1 MFRRKI
7 WHNCTIS
14 RNVDKEVQLNKKR
27 GRTEMVAINTKY
39 FSLVERELVDFDGTV
54 HNILDIVYS
63 ALIDTSK
70 LYIKFDKTYKPFV
83 SENSSQYKYYGVE
96 IVCDDEKYI
105 SANDEIVVDA
115 IMFVQKVNDWLAKD
129 GEWGISGLHFD
140 YTDEWEHL
148 RW

>member
-1 MFRRKI
+1 
-7 WHNCTIS
+7 
-14 RNVDKEVQLNKKR
+14 
-27 GRTEMVAINTKY
+27 MVAINTKY

-54 HNILDIVYS
+54 HNVLDIVYS

-70 LYIKFDKTYKPFV
+70 LYIEFDKTYRPFV

-96 IVCDDEKYI
+96 IVCNDEKYI

-115 IMFVQKVNDWLAKD
+115 IMFVQKVNDWLAKNE
-129 GEWGISGLHFD
+129 EWGIADTSVD
-140 YTDEWEHL
+140 YTGEWEHL